1 MPENKMEWRRIIW
14 HLVLIVFV
22 LVALFPIVFAVSNSF
37 KGLSESYNS
46 ILQLIPAHP
55 TIENYK
61 TIFTSLPLY
70 QIIINTFTVATVVT
84 LFKLVTSYLAAYAFS
99 FSHFFG
105 DKLLYFLF
113 IATIFVPFTV
123 TMIPNYLIISRIGL
137 LNNIYGV
144 ILPQLCDATGI
155 FLLTQTMRT
164 IPKSL
169 IEVSR
174 LDGVKTVGILRDIV
188 FPLTRPAVISI
199 GIMFF
204 INSWNEYVWPTLI
217 LKDRANFTLP
227 LILQMFISSEGG
239 TNFPIAMA
247 ISMVTMFIPL
257 VLYLFFQK
265 YILNTFSQSGIK

>member
-1 MPENKMEWRRIIW
+1 MPESRMRQIRLLW
-14 HLVLIVFV
+14 HLF
-22 LVALFPIVFAVSNSF
+22 LVIFAILMLFPIAFAFSNSF
-37 KGLSESYNS
+37 KSLSDSYNS
-46 ILQLIPAHP
+46 MLSLIPDQP
-55 TIENYK
+55 ELSNYV
-61 TIFTSLPLY
+61 TIFTTLPLFR
-70 QIIINTFTVATVVT
+70 IIMNTFIMASLVT
-84 LFKLVTSYLAAYAFS
+84 LFKLATSYLAAYAFT
-99 FSHFFG
+99 FFRFTG
-105 DKLLYFLF
+105 EKWLYFLF

-123 TMIPNYLIISRIGL
+123 TMIPNYLIISKIGL

-155 FLLTQTMRT
+155 LLLTQTMRS

-169 IEVSR
+169 IEVSK
-174 LDGVKTVGILRDIV
+174 LDDVSMTGIMKDIV
-188 FPLTRPAVISI
+188 FPLTRPAVVSI

-227 LILQMFISSEGG
+227 LVLQMFISSEGG

-247 ISMVTMFIPL
+247 ISMVTMVIPL
-257 VLYLFFQK
+257 ILYIFFQR

>member
-1 MPENKMEWRRIIW
+1 MPVNKQRFLRISW
-14 HLVLIVFV
+14 HIVLLLFV
-22 LVALFPIVFAVSNSF
+22 ILMLFPILFAISNSF
-37 KGLSESYNS
+37 KSLNESYNS
-46 ILQLIPAHP
+46 ILSLIPKHP
-55 TIENYK
+55 TISNYV
-61 TIFTSLPLY
+61 TVFTSLPLF
-70 QIIINTFTVATVVT
+70 QIVLNTFIIATVVT
-84 LFKLVTSYLAAYAFS
+84 LFKLATSYLAAYAFS
-99 FSHFFG
+99 FFHFAG
-105 DKLLYFLF
+105 NKLLYFLF
-113 IATIFVPFTV
+113 VATIFVPFTV
-123 TMIPNYLIISRIGL
+123 TMIPNYLVISKIGL

-155 FLLTQTMRT
+155 FLITQTMRT

-174 LDGVKTVGILRDIV
+174 LDNVGTAGILKDIV
-188 FPLTRPAVISI
+188 FPLTRPAVVSI

-247 ISMVTMFIPL
+247 ISMVTMCIPL
-257 VLYLFFQK
+257 VLYIFFQK
-265 YILNTFSQSGIK
+265 YILSTFSHTGIK